1 MNPSRTYVA
10 FLVAVNVYIMV
21 VSAREIGAWLL
32 GFISPQPDTNT
43 PTTRS
48 AS

>member
-1 MNPSRTYVA
+1 MNPSRAYVA
-10 FLVAVNVYIMV
+10 FLVAVNLYIMV

-32 GFISPQPDTNT
+32 GMISLQTANT
-43 PTTRS
+43 ATKRS

>member
-1 MNPSRTYVA
+1 MNPSRAYVA

-32 GFISPQPDTNT
+32 GMISLQTANT
-43 PTTRS
+43 ATKRS